1 MSDNSDIFEEIKK
14 AVEEKAGITI
24 EIKRDE
30 DNGIKVTFSTEDEP
44 AIDEMSKEE
53 LLKYRA
59 VLEDKMEDLDVE
71 EPDDETPEHE
81 AWEELHEELEDLL
94 DEVEDRLDELT

>member
-30 DNGIKVTFSTEDEP
+30 DNGVKVTFSTEDGP

-59 VLEDKMEDLDVE
+59 VLEGQMDDLDDE

-81 AWEELHEELEDLL
+81 EWEELHEELEDLL

>member
-1 MSDNSDIFEEIKK
+1 MGDDNNIFEEIKK

-24 EIKRDE
+24 EIKRGE
-30 DNGIKVTFSTEDEP
+30 DNGLEVTFSTEVEP
-44 AIDEMSKEE
+44 DIDEMSKED

-59 VLEDKMEDLDVE
+59 VLKEKIDDLDGE
-71 EPDDETPEHE
+71 EPEDDTPEHE
-81 AWEELHEELEDLL
+81 EWEDLHEELEDLL